1 MVAVPS
7 VPMTCLT
14 WVSGSFHA
22 RVLAAR
28 LASEGI
34 EARLTGSV
42 DGPYGITVGDL
53 ARVDV
58 LVPDSQL
65 EDARYVLLA
74 DEVDATMGA
83 PSEWWDAGLP
93 PRRRARWPWVV
104 ATSVLVTAVAGPV
117 VSMVS

>member
-1 MVAVPS
+1 
-7 VPMTCLT
+7 MTRLT

-22 RVLAAR
+22 QVLLAR

-34 EARLTGSV
+34 DARLSGSV

-74 DEVDATMGA
+74 DEVDATLGA
-83 PSEWWDAGLP
+83 PTEWWDAGEP
-93 PRRRARWPWVV
+93 RRRRARWPWVV
-104 ATSVLVTAVAGPV
+104 AACVLVAAVAGPV
-117 VSMVS
+117 VNLVRSW

>member
-1 MVAVPS
+1 
-7 VPMTCLT
+7 MTRLT

-22 RVLAAR
+22 QVLVAR

-34 EARLTGSV
+34 DARLTGSV

-74 DEVDATMGA
+74 DEVDASMGA
-83 PSEWWDAGLP
+83 PSEWWDAGTP
-93 PRRRARWPWVV
+93 PRRRARWPWIV
-104 ATSVLVTAVAGPV
+104 ALVVLVAAVLGPV
-117 VSMVS
+117 VSLVRSW